1 MTIYCSNLPND
12 QDMIQALGSVAHP
25 LPIATGDACF
35 SGIGDDYASILITV
49 ERKKIGDLCQ
59 CILNGRYLHQLQ
71 IAKANGADV
80 FALIVE
86 GVVRPSPEDGL
97 LEVPVWGVN
106 PKTMKRCQMWEPVKP
121 TITYSRFDQYLTEL
135 DYLAGVI
142 VKRSRD
148 VHETAAIIKA
158 LWDNFQTSPDKH
170 NSLRQVFSPPNT
182 KVELVRPSLL
192 RRVVKELD
200 GLGWE
205 RSKAVAEH
213 FGNIRSMATAE
224 VDEWCKIEG
233 VGKKTATKVVQA
245 IRGGKAQ

>member
-1 MTIYCSNLPND
+1 MTIYTSCLPND
-12 QDMIQALGSVAHP
+12 QDMIQALGSIARP

-35 SGIGDDYASILITV
+35 SGIGDNDSTILVCV
-49 ERKKIGDLCQ
+49 ERKKIGDLCR
-59 CILNGRYLHQLQ
+59 CILDGRYLHQLQ
-71 IAKANGADV
+71 IAKENGADV

-86 GVVRPSPEDGL
+86 GVIRPSPEDGL
-97 LEVPVWGVN
+97 LEVPVWGIN
-106 PKTMKRCQMWEPVKP
+106 PKTMRRCQMWEPVKP
-121 TITYSRFDQYLTEL
+121 TTTYSRFDQYLTEL

-148 VHETAAIIKA
+148 VQETASIIKA
-158 LWDNFQTSPDKH
+158 LWDNFQTPPDKH

-205 RSKAVAEH
+205 RSRAVADH
-213 FGNIRSMATAE
+213 FKSVQEMANADVAE
-224 VDEWCKIEG
+224 WVKIEG
-233 VGKKTATKVVQA
+233 IGKKTAEKVVKA
-245 IRGGKAQ
+245 VRGWQ

>member
-1 MTIYCSNLPND
+1 
-12 QDMIQALGSVAHP
+12 MIQALGSIAHP

-35 SGIGDDYASILITV
+35 SGIGDNGSTILVTV

-59 CILNGRYLHQLQ
+59 CILDGRYLHQLQ
-71 IAKANGADV
+71 IAKTNGADV

-86 GVVRPSPEDGL
+86 GVVRPSSEDGL
-97 LEVPVWGVN
+97 LEIPVWGIN
-106 PKTMKRCQMWEPVKP
+106 PKTMRRCQMWGPVKP
-121 TITYSRFDQYLTEL
+121 TTTYSRYDQYLTEL

-148 VHETAAIIKA
+148 VQETASIIKA
-158 LWDNFQTSPDKH
+158 LWDNFQTPPDKH

-213 FGNIRSMATAE
+213 FRTIRAMANADVAE
-224 VDEWCKIEG
+224 WVKVDGI
-233 VGKKTATKVVQA
+233 GKKTAEKVVRA
-245 IRGGKAQ
+245 IRGGTKC